1 MLGEQGPAKRTGAA
15 ESSHEE
21 DPPVSGEATVEVAQV
36 LARLKV
42 AEELAA
48 GEDPAAV
55 PGLARAQAL
64 IRELAGWPVEDD
76 SRIT

>member
-1 MLGEQGPAKRTGAA
+1 VN
-15 ESSHEE
+15 
-21 DPPVSGEATVEVAQV
+21 DEATIEVAEV

-42 AEELAA
+42 AEQGAID
-48 GEDPAAV
+48 EDPAAV

-76 SRIT
+76 SRLT